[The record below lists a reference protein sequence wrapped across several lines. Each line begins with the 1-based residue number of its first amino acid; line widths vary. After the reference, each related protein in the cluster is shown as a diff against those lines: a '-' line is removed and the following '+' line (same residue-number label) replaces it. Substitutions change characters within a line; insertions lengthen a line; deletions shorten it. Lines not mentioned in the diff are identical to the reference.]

1 MGCEWLGD
9 AALLCRLHMRPL
21 IRGRHGCNEP
31 CIEVAS
37 DHFGFFAPI
46 TLQIYKDFAF
56 LQHYWRK
63 MCKFVAHF

>member
-1 MGCEWLGD
+1 MGCEWLGH

-37 DHFGFFAPI
+37 DHFGF
-46 TLQIYKDFAF
+46 LHQSR
-56 LQHYWRK
+56 RK
-63 MCKFVAHF
+63 FTKILLFYNIIGEKCVNL

>member
-1 MGCEWLGD
+1 MGCEWLGH

-37 DHFGFFAPI
+37 DHFGFF
-46 TLQIYKDFAF
+46 LHQSR
-56 LQHYWRK
+56 RK
-63 MCKFVAHF
+63 FTKILLFYNIIGEKCVNL

>member
-1 MGCEWLGD
+1 MGCEWLGH

-37 DHFGFFAPI
+37 DHLGFFAPS
-46 TLQIYKDFAF
+46 
-56 LQHYWRK
+56 R
-63 MCKFVAHF
+63 CKFTKILLFYNIIGEKCVNL